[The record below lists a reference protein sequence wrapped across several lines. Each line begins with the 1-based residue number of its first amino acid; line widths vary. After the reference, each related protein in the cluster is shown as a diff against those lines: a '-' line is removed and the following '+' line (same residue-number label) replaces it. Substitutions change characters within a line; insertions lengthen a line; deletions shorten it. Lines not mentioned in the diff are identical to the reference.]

1 MDGPFVLSGE
11 ILPSRAGVAW
21 PRCGHL
27 DGAPVPHSGTSAL
40 HDGDNRLASSG
51 AKRSCRSR
59 LGPRRDGLLDFRNR
73 ARPRRGARRHRHGP
87 ARRPGG
93 GPQALPARSPQG
105 RAFGLM
111 RTLLFLS
118 RRPPRP
124 AERSAMPAWQDKP
137 LIGPARRAG
146 EVSIRFSVPSDR
158 VVEAGSQLTV

>member
-11 ILPSRAGVAW
+11 ILAPRAGVAW

-27 DGAPVPHSGTSAL
+27 DGAPVPHSGTPPL
-40 HDGDNRLASSG
+40 HDGDDRLASSG
-51 AKRSCRSR
+51 TKRSCRPR
-59 LGPRRDGLLDFRNR
+59 PGPRRDGLPDFRGR
-73 ARPRRGARRHRHGP
+73 ARPRGARRHRHAP
-87 ARRPGG
+87 ARRPRG
-93 GPQALPARSPQG
+93 GPQALPACSPQG
-105 RAFGLM
+105 WASGLM
-111 RTLLFLS
+111 RTLFFLS

-146 EVSIRFSVPSDR
+146 EVSIRSSIPSDR

>member
-11 ILPSRAGVAW
+11 ILPPRAGVAW

-27 DGAPVPHSGTSAL
+27 DGAPVPHSGTSPL

-51 AKRSCRSR
+51 TKRSCRPRS
-59 LGPRRDGLLDFRNR
+59 GPRRDRLLDFRDR
-73 ARPRRGARRHRHGP
+73 ARPRGARRHWHGP
-87 ARRPGG
+87 ARRRRGR
-93 GPQALPARSPQG
+93 PQALPVRSPQG
-105 RAFGLM
+105 WASGLM
-111 RTLLFLS
+111 RTSVFLS

-146 EVSIRFSVPSDR
+146 KVSIRFSIPSDR